1 MTFALHPSTGWVF
14 PSVIHRKLAAFSD
27 QLDHHHPARRCFEVL
42 QRCIAQALRV
52 ALPTLRFYDD
62 VPCEQ
67 LTSLVRFDLANTLV
81 EGLQSG
87 LKASAAIRR
96 ASGPRIGLRGKSY
109 SPVIERSLQN
119 GPAIGGRRVQA

>member
-14 PSVIHRKLAAFSD
+14 DIGHSQKIGSVLRPIRPSSSGA
-27 QLDHHHPARRCFEVL
+27 RCFEVL

-67 LTSLVRFDLANTLV
+67 LTSLVRFDLANTLAV

-87 LKASAAIRR
+87 PKAFGSDDTSGSSRR
-96 ASGPRIGLRGKSY
+96 ALRSRGMM
-109 SPVIERSLQN
+109 VAQWSLIAAN
-119 GPAIGGRRVQA
+119 FLE

>member
-1 MTFALHPSTGWVF
+1 
-14 PSVIHRKLAAFSD
+14 
-27 QLDHHHPARRCFEVL
+27 VL

-67 LTSLVRFDLANTLV
+67 LTSLVRLDLANTLV

-87 LKASAAIRR
+87 LKGVGGDPESVR
-96 ASGPRIGLRGKSY
+96 PKNRIARK
-109 SPVIERSLQN
+109 I
-119 GPAIGGRRVQA
+119 VQSRH